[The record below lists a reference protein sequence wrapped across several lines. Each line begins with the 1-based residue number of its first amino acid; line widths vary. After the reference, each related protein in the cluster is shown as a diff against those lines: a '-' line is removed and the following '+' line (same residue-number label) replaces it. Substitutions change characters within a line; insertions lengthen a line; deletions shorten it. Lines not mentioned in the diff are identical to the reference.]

1 MCRATSVSLTPADGP
16 LTTTPEKEVVAVNG
30 QGCQQMRVTCNS
42 RSPSSDSSME
52 GRAFKEAKKV
62 GMSHALSLVVFNGGI
77 DGPSGT
83 PVVTAL
89 LVCRPDKDWYYTED
103 GESRAVTEV
112 SCGKTAEPVERE
124 FI

>member
-1 MCRATSVSLTPADGP
+1 CNMCRATSVSLTPADGP
-16 LTTTPEKEVVAVNG
+16 LTTTPEKEVVSVNG

-42 RSPSSDSSME
+42 RSANSDSFME
-52 GRAFKEAKKV
+52 
-62 GMSHALSLVVFNGGI
+62 FNGGI

-83 PVVTAL
+83 PVVTAT
-89 LVCRPDKDWYYTED
+89 LVCFPDKNWYYTE
-103 GESRAVTEV
+103 GGVSRAVTEV